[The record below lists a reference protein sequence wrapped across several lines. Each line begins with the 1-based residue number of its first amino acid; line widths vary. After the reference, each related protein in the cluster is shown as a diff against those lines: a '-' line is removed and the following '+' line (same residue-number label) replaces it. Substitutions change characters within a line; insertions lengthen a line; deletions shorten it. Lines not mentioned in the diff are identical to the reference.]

1 MNTYRLLFG
10 LLLVAIAIPLATL
23 QPAVIPSQT
32 ATVPQQCQ
40 PTPDRPVAGG
50 GDAAISGTVAQATE
64 NQSIVEIN
72 YTAREQPFLDEL
84 YITLPPGATLVN
96 QSGFDSAGGQSLDAR
111 VQRGD
116 QLTLRYALTKLG
128 RAGATAFENMSYV
141 AGSDWVIA
149 PTPAHNGADTTLQPA
164 GSGVIGA
171 NMLYLGNYTAQTRT
185 VGCQNITLVVPA
197 AADLDPKPKLD
208 SLSGAARSV
217 SVGSAYSTVR
227 IFASPQPITAVG
239 GFVPRSQNNILIEA
253 DAPLRSAENPWV
265 HEYIHTRQAVYEGQ
279 NFTWFQ
285 EASATYYAARLSLEQ
300 GLISSAAYDAALA
313 QNAQYDPSTDLAT
326 ANAEEVAYRW
336 GAVVLARLDAALIQR
351 GHTLAGVFDTVNRE
365 GTTYADFEA
374 QLAQRGL
381 NDSQLNETRATVLD
395 GDRPD
400 PAPAYTSQWQWLPRP
415 LLAQWPLLL
424 MVPPFL
430 LGVIG
435 SILVG
440 DELSTWFDAIRGAER
455 EDSAEDDTTADDD

>member
-1 MNTYRLLFG
+1 MNVSRFLFG
-10 LLLVAIAIPLATL
+10 LLLVAVAIPLVAL
-23 QPAVIPSQT
+23 QPAVVPSQT
-32 ATVPQQCQ
+32 STAPQQCQ
-40 PTPDRPVAGG
+40 PTPDRPVTGG
-50 GDAAISGTVAQATE
+50 GDAAISGTVSQATE
-64 NQSIVEIN
+64 NQSIVEIS
-72 YTAREQPFLDEL
+72 YTVREQPSSDEL
-84 YITLPPGATLVN
+84 YITLPPGATLIN
-96 QSGFDSAGGQSLDAR
+96 QSGFDSTSDQSLDAR

-128 RAGATAFENMSYV
+128 RAGATPFENMSYV

-171 NMLYLGNYTAQTRT
+171 NMLYLGNYTAQTWT

-197 AADLDPKPKLD
+197 AADLDPEPKLD
-208 SLSGAARSV
+208 SLASAARVMS
-217 SVGSAYSTVR
+217 SGNAYSTVR
-227 IFASPQPITAVG
+227 IFASPQPLTAVAG
-239 GFVPRSQNNILIEA
+239 YTPRSQNNILIEA
-253 DAPLRSAENPWV
+253 DAPLRSAGNTWA
-265 HEYIHTRQAVYEGQ
+265 HEYVHTRQAVYKGQ

-300 GLISSAAYDAALA
+300 GLISPAAYDAALA
-313 QNAQYDPSTDLAT
+313 QNAQYDPSTDVAT

-336 GAVVLARLDAALIQR
+336 GAVVLARLDAALVQR

-365 GTTYADFEA
+365 GTTYADFES

-400 PAPAYTSQWQWLPRP
+400 PAPAYTSPWQWLPRP
-415 LLAQWPLLL
+415 LLAQWPLLSML
-424 MVPPFL
+424 GPFL
-430 LGVIG
+430 LGV
-435 SILVG
+435 VG
-440 DELSTWFDAIRGAER
+440 AALAGNELSTWFDAIRDPEHDD
-455 EDSAEDDTTADDD
+455 DSEADATADDD